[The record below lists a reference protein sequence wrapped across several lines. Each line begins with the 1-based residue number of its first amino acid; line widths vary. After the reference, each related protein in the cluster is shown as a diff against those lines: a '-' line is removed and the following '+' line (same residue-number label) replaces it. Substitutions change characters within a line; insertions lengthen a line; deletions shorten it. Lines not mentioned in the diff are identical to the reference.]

1 MSFLRIILFGCIVAL
16 FACGQQEAHKTL
28 RLAHGLEPTHPVHL
42 AFEFMAKQVAEQS
55 GGKLKIEIYP
65 SGQLGAEREVL
76 ELLQIGSVDMTKVSS
91 AVLEGFAP
99 EYKVFGLPYLF
110 QDRGHAFRVLDG
122 PIGTHLLKAPE
133 NFWLHGLCFYDAGA
147 RSFYTRDNPVNSPDD
162 IKGLKIRVMK
172 SIQAVNLVNGLGA
185 SATPIS
191 WGELY
196 TALQS
201 GVVDGAE
208 NNPPSFFT
216 SRHYEI
222 CKHYSLNEH
231 TRVPDV
237 LLMSLNTWKKLSD
250 QEKSWLQ
257 EAARQSVVFQRELWK
272 KSEDEALEAV
282 KKAGVEVTFPDRKPF
297 ADKVSFMQEE
307 AAKDPTIKDVLQ
319 QIKETK

>member
-1 MSFLRIILFGCIVAL
+1 MLALFGCAQKETV
-16 FACGQQEAHKTL
+16 KTL
-28 RLAHGLEPTHPVHL
+28 RLAHSLDPAHPVHL
-42 AFEFMAKQVAEQS
+42 AFEFMAKKVAEQS
-55 GGKLKIEIYP
+55 GGKLTMEIYP
-65 SGQLGAEREVL
+65 SGQLGAERELL

-110 QDRGHAFRVLDG
+110 IDREHAFRVLDG
-122 PIGTHLLKAPE
+122 AVGTHLLEAPE

-147 RSFYTRDNPVNSPDD
+147 RSFYTRDHPVNSPDD
-162 IKGLKIRVMK
+162 VKGLKIRVMK
-172 SIQAVNLVNGLGA
+172 SIQAVSLVNGLGA

-208 NNPPSFFT
+208 NNPPSFYT

-222 CKHYSLNEH
+222 CKYYSLNEH

-237 LLMSLNTWKKLSD
+237 LLMSLHTWEKLSE
-250 QEKSWLQ
+250 QEKSWIE
-257 EAARQSVVFQRELWK
+257 EAARQSVVYQRELWK

-282 KKAGVEVTFPDRKPF
+282 KKAGVEVTIPDRKTF
-297 ADKVSFMQEE
+297 ADKVSFMHDE
-307 AAKDPTIKDVLQ
+307 AAQDPAIKEILQ
-319 QIKETK
+319 RIKETK